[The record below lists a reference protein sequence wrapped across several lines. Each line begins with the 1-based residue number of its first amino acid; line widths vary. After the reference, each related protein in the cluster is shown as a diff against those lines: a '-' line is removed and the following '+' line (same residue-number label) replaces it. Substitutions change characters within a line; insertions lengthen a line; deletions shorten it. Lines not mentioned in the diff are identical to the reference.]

1 MLNSQSLLVQN
12 LLSEM
17 DLNDSQL
24 EELFNPKDKV
34 MNDEAFE
41 VMSEFFKSAD
51 RLIICGDYDCDGVSA
66 TSIAYLLAKK
76 LGKDVGYYIP
86 NRLTEGYGVK
96 SHTIQMAS
104 DKGYTDV
111 LIIDNGV
118 KSHVEVELAQS
129 LGMRVGI
136 IDHHLI
142 SDEIKADAFLHP
154 DLLSVYGY
162 SMCAAGLVYALSEYM
177 GLDDEYMLSL
187 AALATVGD
195 VMPLWGKNREI
206 VRRGVAAIERNQ
218 FLQFDLLVKRS
229 RFTTYSA
236 KLLAF
241 QIVPKVNSVG
251 RLADRANV
259 NTAVAYFVGDN
270 KASINSYALQML
282 ALNDERKS
290 LGKSYFKDAMKL
302 VDGEAMNIVVS
313 DGFHE
318 GLLGIVAN
326 QMLVETQKPSLVLR
340 RYDDVIK
347 GSARSNSVS
356 LSGVFNQLNPDYFIA
371 FGGHDFAFGVSI
383 KPECF
388 EDFKNDVQKLVSIS
402 PVIEKTSH
410 IINLNPNLVN
420 AESLDNLRSFEPFGT
435 DFELPLLKMVLPK
448 GYRVSPINGHG
459 YKFVFGEFPIN
470 EAVFFN
476 TTYSLESMN
485 QLESLVGS
493 IDLGSK
499 YRVSFFVE
507 DIIKSVV

>member
-177 GLDDEYMLSL
+177 GLDDEYMLGL

-206 VRRGVAAIERNQ
+206 VRRGVAALERNQ
-218 FLQFDLLVKRS
+218 FLQFDLLH
-229 RFTTYSA
+229 TY
-236 KLLAF
+236 
-241 QIVPKVNSVG
+241 Q
-251 RLADRANV
+251 
-259 NTAVAYFVGDN
+259 Y
-270 KASINSYALQML
+270 YQH
-282 ALNDERKS
+282 
-290 LGKSYFKDAMKL
+290 YY
-302 VDGEAMNIVVS
+302 GEA
-313 DGFHE
+313 
-318 GLLGIVAN
+318 
-326 QMLVETQKPSLVLR
+326 
-340 RYDDVIK
+340 Y
-347 GSARSNSVS
+347 
-356 LSGVFNQLNPDYFIA
+356 
-371 FGGHDFAFGVSI
+371 
-383 KPECF
+383 C
-388 EDFKNDVQKLVSIS
+388 
-402 PVIEKTSH
+402 
-410 IINLNPNLVN
+410 
-420 AESLDNLRSFEPFGT
+420 
-435 DFELPLLKMVLPK
+435 
-448 GYRVSPINGHG
+448 
-459 YKFVFGEFPIN
+459 
-470 EAVFFN
+470 
-476 TTYSLESMN
+476 
-485 QLESLVGS
+485 
-493 IDLGSK
+493 
-499 YRVSFFVE
+499 
-507 DIIKSVV
+507 